1 MLANYWFVSCL
12 YNELPASSL
21 AEPAWPKL
29 WSRRLNSACTAK
41 KVPETFRQF
50 SSIFKIA

>member
-1 MLANYWFVSCL
+1 MLANCRFVSCL

-29 WSRRLNSACTAK
+29 CSRRLNSAYIPEE
-41 KVPETFRQF
+41 VPEIFRQF
-50 SSIFKIA
+50 SSVFKIA